1 MEPTLRAL
9 RLIAAFVACLVFL
22 SSAVRADDLPLSE
35 PWLQPTLPAGTLAYF
50 RVPHPTG
57 LVSLPKGNALDAALR
72 DPRHLDQLKRIER
85 GFIEN
90 VFGSDGFD
98 LPFVRGLLQHTRSPV
113 EVAVLGAPRPL
124 GLVALTTDLE
134 DESALAN
141 WFESFG
147 EAGTPL
153 ALGAPLDADGRA
165 PLLGLPVSSWVEFDA
180 ATGRVLVVAG
190 QVVDEQIMA
199 GIAGRLTADNER
211 LPAMAGRLDDSGFG
225 VLFWI
230 NAEDALPMAQMMLPA
245 EQYAAMAEAGLD
257 DARAVAVGM
266 GVADGRARLGI
277 VADLGA
283 REDSPLPVFSNDL
296 GATTVG
302 VPGAVIFA
310 SIPGPEQL
318 DTIVEYFEAQSAT
331 EPDDDWAST
340 KAALREEIGFDTDLL
355 LGALG
360 PDLAVIFDD
369 VGDYVAMRIRDR
381 KKFDALIKAI
391 DDVDSVSIDRVRRGR
406 ATLYHIISEDSLEV
420 EEEMGEDSALP
431 LSVVHIMQRM
441 RDHYYFVIEGDYA
454 YFSDIPQPLID
465 RTAERSKLSMGQ
477 WLEETQRVSLE
488 SAAFAMTGSSAKL
501 PRRLYYG
508 YLGIMQVMADIAGVE
523 FDALSLPTARELGLP
538 GESPLAITVSVGEPY
553 VAFEITTESSLFDS
567 LLGGGAAQNAALIGI
582 AAAIAIP
589 AYQDYT
595 IRAQISEGLA
605 LSAQSK
611 AFIAQTY
618 YETGA
623 FPNAAQAL
631 EVPRPTGRYVDEIVV
646 FGDTGLIRVR
656 YGTEEANEAINGD
669 YLYIQPIIGDDGGI
683 VDWECSSWLE
693 DKYLPSACQGIE
705 PPDIAGETNTG
716 LRPTPEHVAQH

>member
-1 MEPTLRAL
+1 MRAL
-9 RLIAAFVACLVFL
+9 RMIPALVACLVFL
-22 SSAVRADDLPLSE
+22 SSTARADDLPLSE

-57 LVSLPKGNALDAALR
+57 LLSLPKGNALDAALR
-72 DPRHLDQLKRIER
+72 DPRHLNQLERIER
-85 GFIEN
+85 GFIDT
-90 VFGSDGFD
+90 VFGSEGFD
-98 LPFVRGLLQHTRSPV
+98 VPFVRGLLQHTRSPV

-124 GLVALTTDLE
+124 GLVALTTDLK
-134 DESALAN
+134 DEAALAS
-141 WFESFG
+141 WLESFG

-153 ALGAPLDADGRA
+153 ALGATLDADGRA
-165 PLLGLPVSSWVEFDA
+165 PLLGLPVSSWIEFDA
-180 ATGRVLVVAG
+180 ASGRVLVVAG
-190 QVVDEQIMA
+190 QVVTEQIMA
-199 GIAGRLTADNER
+199 GIEGRLTADNER
-211 LPAMAGRLDDSGFG
+211 LPAMAGRLDDSGYG

-257 DARAVAVGM
+257 DTRAVAVGM

-302 VPGAVIFA
+302 VPGGVIFA

-318 DTIVEYFEAQSAT
+318 DTIVEYFESQSAT
-331 EPDDDWAST
+331 GPDEDWAST
-340 KAALREEIGFDTDLL
+340 KSAMREAVGFDTDLL

-360 PDLAVIFDD
+360 PDLVVIFDD
-369 VGDYVAMRIRDR
+369 VGDYLAMRIRDR
-381 KKFDALIKAI
+381 KKFDALIKAM
-391 DDVDSVSIDRVRRGR
+391 DDFDGISIDRVRRGR
-406 ATLYHIISEDSLEV
+406 ATLFHIISEDSMEV

-465 RTAERSKLSMGQ
+465 RAAERRKLSMGQ
-477 WLEETQRVSLE
+477 WLEQTQRVSLD

-508 YLGIMQVMADIAGVE
+508 YLGVMQMMADIAGVE

-538 GESPLAITVSVGEPY
+538 GESPIAVTVSVGEPY
-553 VAFEITTESSLFDS
+553 VAFEITTESSLIDT
-567 LLGGGAAQNAALIGI
+567 LLGGGAAQNAAMIGI
-582 AAAIAIP
+582 VAAIAIP

-595 IRAQISEGLA
+595 IRSQISEGLSLA
-605 LSAQSK
+605 AGPK
-611 AFIAQTY
+611 VFIVETY

-623 FPNAAQAL
+623 FPNAAEALQA
-631 EVPRPTGRYVDEIVV
+631 PRQTGRYVDEVVV

-656 YGTEEANEAINGD
+656 YGGEDANEILNGA
-669 YLYIQPIIGDDGGI
+669 YLYLQPIIGDQGNLE
-683 VDWECSSWLE
+683 WECSSWLD
-693 DKYLPSACQGIE
+693 DKYLPSACRGIE

-716 LRPTPEHVAQH
+716 LRPAPEHVAQH